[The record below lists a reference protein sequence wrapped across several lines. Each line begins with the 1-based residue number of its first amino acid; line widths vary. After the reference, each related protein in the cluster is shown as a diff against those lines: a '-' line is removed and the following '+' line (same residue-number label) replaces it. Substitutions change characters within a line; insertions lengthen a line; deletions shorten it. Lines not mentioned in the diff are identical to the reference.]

1 MGQGIPPIQKAIA
14 TGIRPIL
21 SLDAETSVPNQLIF
35 FSQRR
40 TAFSLHKREAWQR
53 RHAGEP
59 NPPAFLTVREV
70 LGFARI
76 DGARANGP
84 DRKIGTLT
92 PGKQAGVILLRM
104 DRLSVMPFNM
114 PSVPS

>member
-1 MGQGIPPIQKAIA
+1 M
-14 TGIRPIL
+14 
-21 SLDAETSVPNQLIF
+21 
-35 FSQRR
+35 R

-76 DGARANGP
+76 EGARANGP
-84 DRKIGTLT
+84 DPNPKIGTLT
-92 PGKQAGVILLRM
+92 PGKEGKEADVILLRT